1 MKIRLLCIIL
11 LSTLCVFQAVAS
23 EFETVQVRLIT
34 NQGDIELTLDPV
46 NAPVTVENFL
56 SYVDDGFYDGLIFHR
71 VIPNFMI
78 QGGGFDANLQRR
90 ETKAP
95 IINESANGLSNT
107 RATIAMA
114 RTNDPDSATSQF
126 FINVANNGNLD
137 GHPLRPGYAVFG
149 EVSAGHD
156 VVFAISRMQTRPRG
170 GHQNVPTTPV
180 IIERAERIQPATE

>member
-11 LSTLCVFQAVAS
+11 LSMLYVFQATAS
-23 EFETVQVRLIT
+23 ELETVQVRLIT
-34 NQGDIELTLDPV
+34 NHGDIELTLDPI

-156 VVFAISRMQTRPRG
+156 VVFAISRMQTRSRG

-180 IIERAERIQPATE
+180 IIERAERIVE

>member
-1 MKIRLLCIIL
+1 MKLRLLRIL
-11 LSTLCVFQAVAS
+11 LLCCAVSLQVHAS
-23 EFETVQVRLIT
+23 DQTVHVRLVT
-34 NQGDIELTLDPV
+34 NQGDIELALDPV
-46 NAPVTVENFL
+46 NAPITVTNFL
-56 SYVDDGFYDGLIFHR
+56 NYVDKGFYDGLIFHR

-78 QGGGFDANLQRR
+78 QGGGFDVNLQRKQ
-90 ETKAP
+90 TDAP
-95 IINESANGLSNT
+95 IVNESANGFSNR

-156 VVFAISRMQTRPRG
+156 VVFAISKLPTRPRG
-170 GHQNVPTTPV
+170 GHQSVPTTPV
-180 IIERAERIQPATE
+180 IIERAERILPAPVE

>member
-23 EFETVQVRLIT
+23 ESETVQVRLIT

-56 SYVDDGFYDGLIFHR
+56 SYVDEGFYDGLIFHR

-95 IINESANGLSNT
+95 IINESTNGLSNT

>member
-56 SYVDDGFYDGLIFHR
+56 SYVDEGFYDGLIFHR

-95 IINESANGLSNT
+95 IINESTNGLSNT

>member
-1 MKIRLLCIIL
+1 MKISFLGIL
-11 LSTLCVFQAVAS
+11 LFLTVSSFQVQAAD
-23 EFETVQVRLIT
+23 EPVQVRLVT

-46 NAPVTVENFL
+46 NAPITVANFL
-56 SYVDDGFYDGLIFHR
+56 NYVDKGFYNGLIFHR

-78 QGGGFDANLQRR
+78 QGGGFDVNLKRQQ
-90 ETKAP
+90 TDAP
-95 IINESANGLSNT
+95 IANESTNGLSNT

-137 GHPLRPGYAVFG
+137 GHRLRPGYAVFG

-156 VVFAISRMQTRPRG
+156 VVFAISKMPTRPRG
-170 GHQNVPTTPV
+170 GHQNVPTSPV
-180 IIERAERIQPATE
+180 IIERAERVGE

>member
-1 MKIRLLCIIL
+1 
-11 LSTLCVFQAVAS
+11 
-23 EFETVQVRLIT
+23 
-34 NQGDIELTLDPV
+34 
-46 NAPVTVENFL
+46 
-56 SYVDDGFYDGLIFHR
+56 
-71 VIPNFMI
+71 
-78 QGGGFDANLQRR
+78 
-90 ETKAP
+90 
-95 IINESANGLSNT
+95 
-107 RATIAMA
+107 MA

-156 VVFAISRMQTRPRG
+156 VVFTISRMQTRPRG

>member
-1 MKIRLLCIIL
+1 MKLSFLGIIL
-11 LSTLCVFQAVAS
+11 LFFVGSFQLHAAD
-23 EFETVQVRLIT
+23 EPVQVRFIT

-46 NAPVTVENFL
+46 NAPITVANFL
-56 SYVDDGFYDGLIFHR
+56 NYVDQGFYDGLIFHR

-78 QGGGFDANLQRR
+78 QAGGFDVNLQRK
-90 ETKAP
+90 ETAAP
-95 IINESANGLSNT
+95 IANESTNGLSNT
-107 RATIAMA
+107 RGTIAMA

-156 VVFAISRMQTRPRG
+156 VVFAISRMQTRSRG

-180 IIERAERIQPATE
+180 IIERAERVQQIVEE